1 MKFYTVFIEEGSRA
15 DDPEFL
21 LHCQNDCEMLMVCT
35 SPESLARI
43 VEAATSSLQEFAAI
57 DFCETTAFEL
67 ADLII
72 GLEGYGLQWLLFDPV
87 PSPEDGL
94 RPVGKPIPASAYRK
108 VIELIRPAFEK
119 LSTEAVDRFL
129 QESHLNK
136 EPFVRWPNA
145 SAEHL
150 AADLLA
156 RIEEWTECEE

>member
-1 MKFYTVFIEEGSRA
+1 MKFYTVLIEEGSRA
-15 DDPEFL
+15 DDPEL
-21 LHCQNDCEMLMVCT
+21 LPHYQNDCEVLMVCT
-35 SPESLARI
+35 SPESLANI
-43 VEAATSSLQEFAAI
+43 VEAATSSLQESAEI
-57 DFCETTAFEL
+57 GFCETNAFEL

-87 PSPEDGL
+87 PGTGDGL
-94 RPVGKPIPASAYRK
+94 RFVGRPIPASAYRRM
-108 VIELIRPAFEK
+108 IELIRPAFEK
-119 LSTEAVDRFL
+119 LSAEAVDRFL

-145 SAEHL
+145 SSEHV